1 MENIVDWLN
10 NNQGVVA
17 VVIFVVTII
26 LGWISGLFKWL
37 IGLLKP
43 KRAEMNVSSNGDMSI
58 SGDVI
63 QGENNAKH
71 TTNNTFIQNNSSSNP
86 PDIDFRMT
94 SNYRVSNPKGSVF
107 GKLTTSSPSSV
118 AKFTF
123 LDSKEQPIGRGTKFQ
138 KIVRTDTDLVANYFI
153 EDAENQEILL
163 KSIYDRNGNLHALV
177 TLTNGETYIYE
188 YEAQGEG
195 WKVSVDDNHLN
206 LMDTYILI
214 GKNPFTKL
222 SKQAT
227 EILMEMDSED
237 HNTIYLLSTD
247 QRGEFVR
254 AGNRDFTENST
265 DYCEALDEL
274 MNVGLVRNTSGQLY
288 EPTSAGRKRIGSL
301 LS

>member
-1 MENIVDWLN
+1 MENIGNWLN
-10 NNQGVVA
+10 NNQGIVA
-17 VVIFVVTII
+17 VAIFAITVL
-26 LGWISGLFKWL
+26 LGWISGLFRWL

-43 KRAEMNVSSNGDMSI
+43 KKPEMNISSGKNLSV
-58 SGDVI
+58 SGDII
-63 QGENNAKH
+63 QGENNVKN
-71 TTNNTFIQNNSSSNP
+71 TTNNTFIHHPQTSTS

-123 LDSKEQPIGRGTKFQ
+123 LDSKEKPIGRGTKFQ

-153 EDAENQEILL
+153 ENSENQEILL
-163 KSIYDRNGNLHALV
+163 KSIYERNGNLHALV
-177 TLTNGETYIYE
+177 TLTNGESYIYE

-195 WKVSVDDNHLN
+195 WKVSVDDNHPN

-214 GKNPFTKL
+214 GKKPFTKL
-222 SKQAT
+222 SRQAT
-227 EILMEMDSED
+227 EILMEMDSEG

-247 QRGEFVR
+247 QTGKFVR
-254 AGNRDFTENST
+254 AGKRDFTENAT

-274 MNVGLVRNTSGQLY
+274 MNAGLVRNISGQLY
-288 EPTSAGRKRIGSL
+288 EPTSAGKKRIGSL